1 MRTPTEIATEAREL
15 MDTANTAFVPASLVK
30 IAELSVEFME
40 SVAML
45 IDEAA
50 APALKARSTKPA
62 A

>member
-40 SVAML
+40 SAATL
-45 IDEAA
+45 IDAA
-50 APALKARSTKPA
+50 GPAPKAPE
-62 A
+62 